1 MSIPSIWSAFFSC
14 SPPSLTRFLVVCFR
28 HPGLPVPTRSWCAPL
43 SALPHVPRERFC
55 LAASARFVAHFFRGQ
70 ALEDGLEKHPGND
83 ELGKALEQYTALQKR
98 FKASSGKGND
108 GKLEELMLE
117 ALKSKSNEA
126 MELEKKLQM
135 QGRQLQ
141 RVTADIKRDDRQSK
155 LNMLTVKQLDELPA
169 ETKAYRSVGKMYL
182 AQTMDE
188 VKEGLQE
195 DTVALEERKT
205 QQMRKKEY
213 LELQLKNSR
222 NEMEDIY
229 KALQK
234 K

>member
-1 MSIPSIWSAFFSC
+1 MP
-14 SPPSLTRFLVVCFR
+14 
-28 HPGLPVPTRSWCAPL
+28 SWCP
-43 SALPHVPRERFC
+43 
-55 LAASARFVAHFFRGQ
+55 
-70 ALEDGLEKHPGND
+70 
-83 ELGKALEQYTALQKR
+83 ELQCKS
-98 FKASSGKGND
+98 F
-108 GKLEELMLE
+108 EELMLE

>member
-1 MSIPSIWSAFFSC
+1 MSLAK
-14 SPPSLTRFLVVCFR
+14 
-28 HPGLPVPTRSWCAPL
+28 
-43 SALPHVPRERFC
+43 RFC
-55 LAASARFVAHFFRGQ
+55 FAASARFVAHFFRGQ

-222 NEMEDIY
+222 NEMQDIY